1 MTFVGREEE
10 LRTLNELIDKN
21 SFQMAV
27 IYGRR
32 RVGKTALI
40 MHVCNMSSQRALVFT
55 AREQSSANNLADFSQ
70 AIYEFFGI
78 PSSAGA
84 IGNWLDAFTF
94 IAKQAQSETDQPFI
108 FVFDEFPYA
117 AATEKSLPS
126 VLQIA
131 IDHAFKQ
138 TNITLILCGSNEGF
152 MESDV
157 LGAKSPLY
165 GRRTAQ
171 MRLKPFDLF
180 TATKL
185 MPSHSTWEDKVHYYA
200 ALGGTPYYL
209 EQLDESRSFSENIA
223 ALCFRTSG
231 ILYEEPAMLMR
242 QELRE
247 PALYNSILNAIGA
260 GQTRPKEIA
269 EKAGIDANTV
279 GAYLKTLSA
288 LGLIQRTVPFGEDA
302 SRSRKGLWMFKDP
315 FFDFWYHFVNPYVP
329 LIESGA
335 TAGAVRYATSGGV
348 FETYVGTQF
357 EDMCMQW
364 LLRECREGRLDFQPT
379 AFGKWWGNDPVARE
393 QTDIDIVME
402 DSFDRKL
409 LLGECK
415 WRNSFYESEAIDKL
429 KRRTALIDF
438 KGETAYYLFSK
449 QHVSEGTRA
458 KADSDHSL
466 TLVDAQTMLES

>member
-1 MTFVGREEE
+1 MTFVGRDEE
-10 LRTLNELIDKN
+10 LQALNELIDRN

-40 MHVCNMSSQRALVFT
+40 THVCDMSSQRALMFT

-78 PSSAGA
+78 PSSVGA
-84 IGNWLDAFTF
+84 FGNWLDAFNF
-94 IAKQAQSETDQPFI
+94 IAKQAQSTAERPFI

-171 MRLKPFDLF
+171 MRIKPFDLF
-180 TATKL
+180 TAAKL

-200 ALGGTPYYL
+200 TLGGTPYYL

-269 EKAGIDANTV
+269 EKAGVDANTV

-288 LGLIQRTVPFGEDA
+288 LGLIQRTVPFGEDP

-329 LIESGA
+329 LIESGT

-357 EDMCMQW
+357 EGMCMQW

-379 AFGKWWGNDPVARE
+379 AFGKWWGNDPAARE
-393 QTDIDIVME
+393 QTDIDIVMT
-402 DSFDRKL
+402 DSFDCKL

-415 WRNSFYESEAIDKL
+415 WRNSFDESEAIDKL
-429 KRRTALIDF
+429 KRRTALISF
-438 KGETAYYLFSK
+438 AGTPEYYLFSK
-449 QHVSEGTRA
+449 RRASEGTRA
-458 KADSDHSL
+458 KASSDPSL
-466 TLVDAQTMLES
+466 TLVDAQSMLEG